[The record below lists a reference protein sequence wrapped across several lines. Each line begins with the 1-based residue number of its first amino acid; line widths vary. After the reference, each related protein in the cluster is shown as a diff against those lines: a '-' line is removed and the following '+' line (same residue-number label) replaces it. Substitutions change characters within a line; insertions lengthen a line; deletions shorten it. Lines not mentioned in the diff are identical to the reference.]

1 MVLEEAV
8 SMVTI
13 CPGHHI
19 LWRAPSSLLQ
29 LLLQPDPAG
38 SST

>member
-1 MVLEEAV
+1 MLEEAV
-8 SMVTI
+8 STVTI

-19 LWRAPSSLLQ
+19 LWRLPSSLLQ
-29 LLLQPDPAG
+29 LLLQLDPAG